1 MGDVRPVDPV
11 MTNLSIGFK
20 NEAYY
25 WDKLA
30 PVVPVS
36 EKSGTYFIWDK
47 DYWLRKVAGSERAPS
62 VPYTRVDKGVSTG
75 TYECFER
82 GYEELVYD
90 PIRKASQTPE
100 ALDVQA
106 TAHLT
111 EIMQL
116 ELEKLV
122 AGTIWKTG
130 VWGTDVTLSG
140 TSQWSD
146 ATSNPITALDT
157 AMRVVKRNTG
167 SKPDVMF
174 ISGTVWDTLKEHPIL
189 IEKYKYSQKAILTE
203 ELSLCCFRSYVKSMS
218 WIA

>member
-1 MGDVRPVDPV
+1 
-11 MTNLSIGFK
+11 
-20 NEAYY
+20 
-25 WDKLA
+25 
-30 PVVPVS
+30 
-36 EKSGTYFIWDK
+36 
-47 DYWLRKVAGSERAPS
+47 
-62 VPYTRVDKGVSTG
+62 
-75 TYECFER
+75 
-82 GYEELVYD
+82 
-90 PIRKASQTPE
+90 
-100 ALDVQA
+100 
-106 TAHLT
+106 
-111 EIMQL
+111 MQL

-203 ELSLCCFRSYVKSMS
+203 DLVSAALGLRKIYVMDSVENTAAEGATYAGADIWTDKALLIKESKMVS
-218 WIA
+218 KNSPAGAYSFIWQKDGGVPWAMNNYREEQVRADVHRIFTQVDIKVCAKDWGYFFNDVS